1 MLITD
6 GKNVLKSEY
15 RHPDTPRINAPL
27 NVRSCGHYVTY
38 QGWHEPPKS
47 TKFFELFWGISGKG
61 EFIFQGKKFI
71 LDAGDVFCYR
81 AGDLHNF
88 TAFSERWEFCWFTV
102 DGEASMKTVE
112 SFDLTPEIRHSG
124 PCPADIFMQMQKNLI
139 TPAVSSAY
147 RAGGNAYEIM
157 SLAAAGNYSSSGLLS
172 DFHHLAEELSSTGEI
187 SVDNIARALNV
198 HRSTL
203 SRKLQKEFNLSPRE
217 YLLYLRLRKAL
228 GLITYSRKSFKS
240 IAFECGFSSQHYFS
254 RFIRSQT
261 GLSPTAIRE
270 QAENGGVDLRKLMKQ

>member
-38 QGWHEPPKS
+38 KGWHEPPKS

-270 QAENGGVDLRKLMKQ
+270 QAENGGVDLRKLMQQ

>member
-1 MLITD
+1 MIIHD

-15 RHPDTPRINAPL
+15 RHPDMPRINAPL

-38 QGWHEPPKS
+38 SGWHESPKV
-47 TKFFELFWGISGKG
+47 TGFFELFWGISGTG
-61 EFIFQGKKFI
+61 EFVFQGEKFI
-71 LDAGDVFCYR
+71 LNAGDVFCYR
-81 AGDLHNF
+81 AGDLHDF
-88 TAFSERWEFCWFTV
+88 TAISDKWEFCWFTV
-102 DGEASMKTVE
+102 DGENSLKTAENFSMM
-112 SFDLTPEIRHSG
+112 PEIRHSG

-139 TPAVSSAY
+139 SPTVNSAY
-147 RAGGNAYEIM
+147 RAGSNAYEIM
-157 SLAAAGNYSSSGLLS
+157 SLAVAGNYNGSGLLN
-172 DFHHLAEELSSTGEI
+172 DFHHLAEELSLSEEL

-203 SRKLQKEFNLSPRE
+203 TRKLRDEYNLTPRE

-228 GLITYSRKSFKS
+228 GVIIYSRNSFKS

-261 GLSPTAIRE
+261 GLNPTAIRE
-270 QAENGGVDLRKLMKQ
+270 QAVNGGVDLRKLCR